1 MKTQDYLDKKLRLL
15 YVKLALQVVGVTAEA
30 AIAIALWVWLRGGL

>member
-1 MKTQDYLDKKLRLL
+1 MKTEEYFEEKLRLIR
-15 YVKLALQVVGVTAEA
+15 VKMGIQVAGVLAEA